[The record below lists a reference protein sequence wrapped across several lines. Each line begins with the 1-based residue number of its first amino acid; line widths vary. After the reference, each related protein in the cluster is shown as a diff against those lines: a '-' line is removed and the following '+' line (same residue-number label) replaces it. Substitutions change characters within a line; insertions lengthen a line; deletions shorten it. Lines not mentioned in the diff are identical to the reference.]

1 MTRTRNGR
9 TGFTLTELLVAM
21 AVILVLAGIAAMVVP
36 GAVAQDRTT
45 DGAALT
51 RQYLMIA
58 KNRAARDGLPR
69 GLRLIVTPQG
79 MDPTEPTKNPLF
91 VTLFQEIE
99 APEVLVPNLNQ
110 TTTAFLNP
118 PNLQVPPTTG
128 TTLASP
134 YIRVFYTVFN
144 DTMNPTNPL
153 NGTITNRQ
161 VFAGNLT
168 SDHLAAI
175 QPGSMLGIPEFNGY
189 WVRITDRYIRPT
201 ITPRPNMLA
210 NEVEL
215 ELLSTTFGV
224 QSGSDAPPTAPPT
237 TYPDDYMGA
246 STTALTYR
254 FGVYAPP
261 QPLLGSQTLPLP
273 RNICVDLSLPRP
285 GPAWTE
291 AGGNFDILF
300 APNGQIINGLGRLP
314 VDGQLFLWVRDYTK
328 AANPLVVTGTVPGP
342 PVQNVYDVNVFRT
355 AGEQQI
361 VALKAKTGSLGV
373 FPVTWPLEGTGVYAT
388 GQDPYSFARQ
398 GANGP

>member
-69 GLRLIVTPQG
+69 GLRLIITPQG
-79 MDPTEPTKNPLF
+79 ADPTEPTKRAEW
-91 VTLFQEIE
+91 VTSFQEIE
-99 APEVLVPNLNQ
+99 APEVTIPNINQ
-110 TTTAFLNP
+110 TTRIDLTTP
-118 PNLQVPPTTG
+118 PATG

-134 YIRVFYTVFN
+134 CVVVVYDIGNGTNGPVGAIVNRHIYIRNAPDIVA
-144 DTMNPTNPL
+144 
-153 NGTITNRQ
+153 Q
-161 VFAGNLT
+161 
-168 SDHLAAI
+168 I
-175 QPGSMLGIPEFNGY
+175 QTQSGWLLGIPEFNGY
-189 WVRITDRYIRPT
+189 WARIRGIINAATG
-201 ITPRPNMLA
+201 
-210 NEVEL
+210 EVEL
-215 ELLSTTFGV
+215 ADQAGGPQLGT
-224 QSGSDAPPTAPPT
+224 AAPPT
-237 TYPDDYMGA
+237 TYPDEYMGA
-246 STTALTYR
+246 STNALSYR

-273 RNICVDLSLPRP
+273 RNICVDVSAGVSVPSYNP
-285 GPAWTE
+285 AFHGPSY
-291 AGGNFDILF
+291 DILF
-300 APNGQIINGLGRLP
+300 APNGQIINGIGRP
-314 VDGQLFLWVRDYTK
+314 TVQGQMFLWVRDYTK
-328 AANPLVVTGTVPGP
+328 AANPLVQLSAGP
-342 PVQNVYDVNVFRT
+342 PPTYDVNVFRT